1 MNAKT
6 EILCNVNSCKF
17 QKDQRCHAKTIS
29 VCCDNCVEPNCSHET
44 ACQAL
49 LSARHAEAAI

>member
-44 ACQAL
+44 ACSSFAC
-49 LSARHAEAAI
+49 RHAEAAI

>member
-29 VCCDNCVEPNCSHET
+29 VCCDNCVEPNCSPET
-44 ACQAL
+44 ACSSFACKT
-49 LSARHAEAAI
+49 R